1 MVSIGANSSWALR
14 LPRSSQLEGGAP
26 PAPPEPPCPEVVDEV
41 VDDGPPPAPPTP
53 AGVPAVA
60 WVLGCI
66 APPPRH
72 PPPAPCAAPPIPCN
86 TLRRVNRRCLMATI
100 APPRGAQDEG

>member
-53 AGVPAVA
+53 AVVPVVA
-60 WVLGCI
+60 AVLGFVSTSSPQPT
-66 APPPRH
+66 A
-72 PPPAPCAAPPIPCN
+72 AAVAAPPIPCN
-86 TLRRVNRRCLMATI
+86 TRRRVNRRCLMATI
-100 APPRGAQDEG
+100 APPRGAQ